1 MKIDVIDNTLICENN
16 DLQQTLSYFKEF
28 RQMPEFFEMAILELL
43 LDELEIEKK
52 VPASLDTYLKQ
63 LPEDFVEQ
71 SIIDI
76 NNKFNANQEVKYNNF
91 HLAYLLYYLPANV
104 FKIWKPLLDLHIRSV
119 LKPNLKVLDVGT
131 GPGSV
136 PVGIIEFYRS
146 FAHNVKEIDFNLHF
160 TLIEAEQ
167 KFLDIAE
174 KMILSLRA
182 NLPPNLNVT
191 IDAVYCDM
199 VTSNYT
205 NELLDKYDIVTMSNF
220 LTPNEGNNKL
230 EAPGIIRQF
239 KKHIENAGSL
249 IIIEPGEK
257 SSCIALKTLRN
268 KIVSAEGFNL
278 YSPCVGIWEER
289 TTYDCTCFG
298 MVRSFWNIPAIY
310 KYLKNKGLN
319 KAKRIDVPFNYL
331 VLRTD
336 GLIKYQVKTNHIYYT
351 KLADLSSFID
361 KIVNVTAI
369 IRSVIDH
376 NESRKV
382 TILLCDGSCSFAT
395 GNDISI
401 IMTYQQLLENNIYL
415 PLIAAERITLKKVVV
430 RQHSRRVTLEL
441 SKSSG
446 VIVDY

>member
-52 VPASLDTYLKQ
+52 VPASFDTYLKQ

-71 SIIDI
+71 SIINI

-220 LTPNEGNNKL
+220 LTPNEGNNWKAMGLPDTVKL
-230 EAPGIIRQF
+230 
-239 KKHIENAGSL
+239 N
-249 IIIEPGEK
+249 
-257 SSCIALKTLRN
+257 
-268 KIVSAEGFNL
+268 
-278 YSPCVGIWEER
+278 
-289 TTYDCTCFG
+289 
-298 MVRSFWNIPAIY
+298 
-310 KYLKNKGLN
+310 
-319 KAKRIDVPFNYL
+319 
-331 VLRTD
+331 
-336 GLIKYQVKTNHIYYT
+336 
-351 KLADLSSFID
+351 
-361 KIVNVTAI
+361 
-369 IRSVIDH
+369 
-376 NESRKV
+376 
-382 TILLCDGSCSFAT
+382 
-395 GNDISI
+395 
-401 IMTYQQLLENNIYL
+401 
-415 PLIAAERITLKKVVV
+415 
-430 RQHSRRVTLEL
+430 
-441 SKSSG
+441 
-446 VIVDY
+446 